1 MNFYY
6 YYKYFEKFPCVYANF
21 LKNILIRFK
30 IVSPYLKMMRKH
42 LWKIPHIY
50 QLMFNIFDIEYT
62 IRMNTLSSLKLNK
75 HIVIVQVES
84 INHFIAFKHAFLN
97 PIIEQN
103 FFTSLC
109 TKFIIE
115 DLFDSG

>member
-1 MNFYY
+1 
-6 YYKYFEKFPCVYANF
+6 
-21 LKNILIRFK
+21 
-30 IVSPYLKMMRKH
+30 MRKH

-97 PIIEQN
+97 QIIEQN

-109 TKFIIE
+109 TKFNDALLKIFLIQDKKSHYVKKE
-115 DLFDSG
+115 NNDIVLLFAIVFLLESNYETNL